1 MDCTTRA
8 AALDRRT
15 LLNNVC
21 APPVSVKQKTRR
33 VEAKDDGPLA
43 LGRFCGRVEKAVLIV
58 MEEMTAKET
67 RNLMEEVD

>member
-1 MDCTTRA
+1 MDDCCTRA

-43 LGRFCGRVEKAVLIV
+43 LGRFCGRVEKAV

-67 RNLMEEVD
+67 RNLMLEEVD